1 MGSVRR
7 NTELGLLVLVSL
19 IVVGAYMLVSL
30 AEASDLPQNIVPFLG
45 IMLGV
50 QAIGHLTIRRFAP
63 DADGMLFP
71 LASLLTGLGYVFI
84 VRIDEARPSPA
95 GLAGL
100 QATWVIIGI
109 AAFVAT
115 LALVPQT
122 RTLER
127 YRYTVGLGGLILLML
142 PLAPV
147 IGRTINGNRIW
158 VAIGPINFQ
167 PGEFA
172 KLALAVFFAGY
183 LYEKREL
190 LAIGRAVGPFS
201 IPDPKYLG
209 PLLVAWGA
217 SLIIMTSQR
226 DMGSSLLFFTL
237 FLVMIWVATERASYL
252 AVGAVLF
259 LAGSVFAVNYFD
271 HVRQRVDLL
280 TGGFRDLVGPIEEGQ
295 SQIDAAAF
303 AFADGG
309 LAGTGLNLGSPTRI
323 PEVQTDFIFAAIGEE
338 LGLVGAVAILVAY
351 LLMIGAGLRIAQHA
365 ASGFDRLLATG
376 LTTLLGFQAFIIIA
390 GVTRLLPL
398 TGITL
403 PFVSY
408 GGSSLLANY
417 ILVAVLL
424 RISHNTAR
432 HRAEQ
437 AAAEQVTQVTA

>member
-1 MGSVRR
+1 MSRVRR
-7 NTELGLLVLVSL
+7 NTELGLLVLTTL
-19 IVVGAYMLVSL
+19 IIVGAYMLVSL
-30 AEASDLPQNIVPFLG
+30 AEDSDIPQNIVPFLA
-45 IMLGV
+45 IIVGV
-50 QAIGHLTIRRFAP
+50 QAVGHVTIRRFAP
-63 DADGMLFP
+63 DADAMLFP
-71 LASLLTGLGYVFI
+71 LASLLNGLGYVFI

-100 QATWVIIGI
+100 QATWVIFGIG
-109 AAFVAT
+109 AFVAT
-115 LALVPQT
+115 LVLIRQT
-122 RTLER
+122 RLLER
-127 YRYTVGLGGLILLML
+127 YRYTAGLLGLALLML
-142 PLAPV
+142 PLVPV
-147 IGRTINGNRIW
+147 IGRTINGSRIW
-158 VAIGPINFQ
+158 VQIGSVNFQ

-190 LAIGRAVGPFS
+190 LAISRAVGPFS
-201 IPDPKYLG
+201 VPDPKHLG
-209 PLLVAWGA
+209 PLLLAWGA
-217 SLIIMTSQR
+217 SLIVMISQR

-237 FLVMIWVATERASYL
+237 FLVMVWVATERASYL
-252 AVGAVLF
+252 AVGALLF
-259 LAGSVFAVNYFD
+259 AGGAWFAVNQFD

-280 TGGFRDLVGPIEEGQ
+280 TGGFRDLAGPIGEEQ

-309 LAGTGLNLGSPTRI
+309 VAGTGLNLGSPTRI

-338 LGLVGAVAILVAY
+338 LGLLGATAILIAF
-351 LLMIGAGLRIAQHA
+351 LLMIGAGLRISQQA
-365 ASGFDRLLATG
+365 ASGFDRLLAVG

-398 TGITL
+398 TGVTL

-417 ILVAVLL
+417 MLVALLL

-432 HRAEQ
+432 YQADRAQAEQ
-437 AAAEQVTQVTA
+437 ITEIVS